1 MNHEYISVSLR
12 MKLESN
18 RLKRGGKTVIKGP
31 APSRKIESAYRKS
44 MFLMTKGM
52 KADYK
57 IYLLPIIEEIN
68 RQTSQDAAVE
78 DGWFRSNVTALLVQL
93 ATAVTELTDKWKGER
108 PAYVDSVRVPS
119 PAQIAND
126 LVNAISVN
134 NARVESAQGVP
145 VERIQES
152 LLHAKVSENVKL
164 IKSIP
169 DRFFPQIETLVL
181 RDQAGEV
188 EDLQLEIKKLFEQSD
203 YNAYR
208 IARDQTSKI
217 TAALHAQRMLALGA
231 THYVWITCEDERVR
245 PTHAARHGKTFDYN
259 NPAGGINPGQEI
271 MCRCKADFLINGL
284 NTTKI
289 V

>member
-1 MNHEYISVSLR
+1 
-12 MKLESN
+12 
-18 RLKRGGKTVIKGP
+18 
-31 APSRKIESAYRKS
+31 
-44 MFLMTKGM
+44 
-52 KADYK
+52 
-57 IYLLPIIEEIN
+57 
-68 RQTSQDAAVE
+68 
-78 DGWFRSNVTALLVQL
+78 
-93 ATAVTELTDKWKGER
+93 
-108 PAYVDSVRVPS
+108 
-119 PAQIAND
+119 
-126 LVNAISVN
+126 
-134 NARVESAQGVP
+134 
-145 VERIQES
+145 
-152 LLHAKVSENVKL
+152 VKL